1 MGIKPRTAILMGG
14 RSLEREV
21 SLRSGR
27 RVSTALKARGY
38 EVAEIDVD
46 QSLIENL
53 KKANPDIVYI
63 ALHGKYGEDGSIQE
77 VLEIMGIP
85 YTGPGVYSN
94 ILGIDKVMTKHVL
107 RQANIAT
114 ARFHALSAGA
124 FKDMGASSTLPSIIK
139 DFGMPLVVKP
149 SAQGSALGLKIVER
163 QEDLA
168 TALLAAL
175 SYDDKVL
182 IEEYIEGTEIAVS
195 VIGNDEPVA
204 LPIVEII
211 PHKDWFDFEARYTM
225 GMSDYY
231 VPARLDEQITDEILA
246 TALDIYSLFK
256 CKGLSRID
264 MILKGGTPYVLE
276 LNTSPGLTET
286 SLLPMAAKAYG
297 LEFEDLVEK
306 IIEYGLETFNKH
318 LKAKSQNAY

>member
-1 MGIKPRTAILMGG
+1 MESKPRTAILMGG

-27 RVSTALKARGY
+27 RVSTALKSRGY
-38 EVAEIDVD
+38 EVIEIDVD
-46 QSLIENL
+46 QSLIDNL
-53 KKANPDIVYI
+53 KNVDPDIVYI

-107 RQANIAT
+107 RQENIAT
-114 ARFHALSAGA
+114 AKFHALSAGA
-124 FKDMGASSTLPSIIK
+124 FKDMGASSTLPAIISE
-139 DFGMPLVVKP
+139 FGMPLVVKP
-149 SAQGSALGLKIVER
+149 SAQGSALGLKIVEKK
-163 QEDLA
+163 EDLA

-182 IEEYIEGTEIAVS
+182 IEEYVEGTEISVS
-195 VIGNDEPVA
+195 VIGNDDPVA

-231 VPARLDEQITDEILA
+231 VPARLNEQITESVKA
-246 TALDIYSLFK
+246 TALQIYRLFK

-264 MILKGGTPYVLE
+264 MIVKNDTPYVLE

-286 SLLPMAAKAYG
+286 SLLPMAAKASG

-306 IIEYGLETFNKH
+306 IIEFGLETFKKH
-318 LKAKSQNAY
+318 RATK

>member
-1 MGIKPRTAILMGG
+1 MESKPRTAVLMGG

-27 RVSTALKARGY
+27 RVSTALKSRGY
-38 EVAEIDVD
+38 EVIEIDVD
-46 QSLIENL
+46 QNLIENL
-53 KKANPDIVYI
+53 KKASPDIVYI

-77 VLEIMGIP
+77 VLEIMRIP
-85 YTGPGVYSN
+85 YTGPGVYPN

-107 RQANIAT
+107 KQAGIST

-124 FKDMGASSTLPSIIK
+124 FKDMGASSALPSIIA

-149 SAQGSALGLKIVER
+149 SAQGSALGLKVVDK

-182 IEEYIEGTEIAVS
+182 IEEYIDGTEISVS
-195 VIGNDEPVA
+195 VIGNDDPVV
-204 LPIVEII
+204 LPIVEVI

-231 VPARLDEQITDEILA
+231 VPARLEKPLADKINA
-246 TALDIYSLFK
+246 TALEIYGLFK

-264 MILKGGTPYVLE
+264 IIIKDETPYVLE

-306 IIEYGLETFNKH
+306 IIEFGLETFNKQI
-318 LKAKSQNAY
+318 KAAK